1 MRARCSCCKA
11 RQCEHEAIR
20 ALCLLQ
26 DLPLNGFD
34 IEARKFVLE
43 QYKLRG
49 IKYHGLSSPSKITKE
64 PNGRL
69 TVTVDPYKREGESF
83 TIDNVDQ
90 VGLRAALPTC
100 SMISGITGLGLLHPT
115 EKEVPGCQTSLSKE
129 PACAGPFCN
138 WEKPKD
144 KGHRPRGHWSEAE

>member
-1 MRARCSCCKA
+1 MT
-11 RQCEHEAIR
+11 
-20 ALCLLQ
+20 LLQ

-64 PNGRL
+64 ANGKL
-69 TVTVDPYKREGESF
+69 TVTVDPYKREGDSV

-90 VGLRAALPTC
+90 VGLSSALSFLQHDCTTIRLNHLAC
-100 SMISGITGLGLLHPT
+100 HSSRGTGLSYNHP
-115 EKEVPGCQTSLSKE
+115 QR
-129 PACAGPFCN
+129 ACMRRFCLQLGGSQGQRTLDSRTL
-138 WEKPKD
+138 E
-144 KGHRPRGHWSEAE
+144 